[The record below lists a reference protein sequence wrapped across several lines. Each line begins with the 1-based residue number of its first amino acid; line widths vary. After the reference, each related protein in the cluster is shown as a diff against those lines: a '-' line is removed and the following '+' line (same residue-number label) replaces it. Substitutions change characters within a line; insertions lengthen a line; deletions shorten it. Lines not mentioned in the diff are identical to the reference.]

1 MTPTSPTGAD
11 RVRRAGFTLVE
22 VMVVTAL
29 IGLAAGAVVMT
40 LPDPRPPVGQQA
52 EVFAA
57 RLVRAREEAI
67 LTGRPVAVT
76 ADARGYAFEVFSGG
90 EWGPLEDGLFRRAD
104 WGKDVRVALPRETA
118 RTAFDPTGMAE
129 PLTVALSRGEGTV
142 SVTVDGSGEVRV
154 DD

>member
-1 MTPTSPTGAD
+1 M
-11 RVRRAGFTLVE
+11 
-22 VMVVTAL
+22 
-29 IGLAAGAVVMT
+29 
-40 LPDPRPPVGQQA
+40 
-52 EVFAA
+52 
-57 RLVRAREEAI
+57 
-67 LTGRPVAVT
+67 AVT

-104 WGKDVRVALPRETA
+104 WGEDVRVALPRDPA

>member
-76 ADARGYAFEVFSGG
+76 ADARGYGFEVFAGG
-90 EWGPLEDGLFRRAD
+90 EWGPLEDGLFRRTD
-104 WGKDVRVALPRETA
+104 WGEDVRVAH
-118 RTAFDPTGMAE
+118 GGAE
-129 PLTVALSRGEGTV
+129 AVMSALIEAVPGGAVRTVARRWTTDE
-142 SVTVDGSGEVRV
+142 
-154 DD
+154 

>member
-1 MTPTSPTGAD
+1 
-11 RVRRAGFTLVE
+11 
-22 VMVVTAL
+22 MVVTAL

-76 ADARGYAFEVFSGG
+76 ADARGYGFEVFADGR
-90 EWGPLEDGLFRRAD
+90 WRPLEDSLFRRTD
-104 WGKDVRVALPRETA
+104 WGEDVRATLPRETA

-129 PLTVALSRGEGTV
+129 PLEVSLSRDEGAV
-142 SVTVDGSGEVRV
+142 RVTVDGAGEVRV